1 MKVYYDFETMLV
13 KPDHAELKLEVL
25 RKGRKSINH
34 VLQKLKSTYQQALH
48 RIFVTQKMFN

>member
-34 VLQKLKSTYQQALH
+34 VLQKLKSTYCWYVSDIRYAKN
-48 RIFVTQKMFN
+48 V